1 MKATKS
7 RELLCNHLE
16 WAQALVSCLRPHWQH
31 RTPMATVE
39 EQETDELR
47 DFRESWKREVQ
58 ERKWQQQQSLQDS
71 ADSATVLPEETL
83 TSGTTGD
90 PHRSVASQLRDHA
103 LDVYTGAVKH
113 EQAGQLDEALR
124 LYRQAFRMDSNVDR
138 AYHLREKRASRTLEA
153 TAPTATSPER
163 NAEKEAGIFVRS
175 GSDAPAPRA
184 VHANNT
190 STHHHPEP
198 QRSGLLAEIVAGF
211 PMPLSFEPED
221 EKAPSPLQRLPD
233 ELLVYLVSYLGVA
246 AIERFAR
253 VSRKARTI
261 TLDATIWR
269 SDFLLPLFPNPQH
282 RSTMFPNLFL
292 FPTTA
297 FSARC
302 HRWTKQIL
310 IVHLFHRGFVKTI
323 YKPPQISPDDVLDD
337 IVEEH
342 SSDYRR
348 VYIERPRVRLDG
360 VYIAVCHYMYLPV
373 KDVHVS
379 YYSSSVA
386 DGTG

>member
-1 MKATKS
+1 MTLKLLGRKLRAS
-7 RELLCNHLE
+7 SDEGHEARELLCNHHE
-16 WAQALVSCLRPHWQH
+16 WASISQRLIQLVQFQLEFEVYTGNTAR

-58 ERKWQQQQSLQDS
+58 ERRWQQQSLQDS
-71 ADSATVLPEETL
+71 AGTATVPPEQTL

-90 PHRSVASQLRDHA
+90 SQRSGVVRLRDDA
-103 LDVYTGAVKH
+103 LEVYTGAVKH

-138 AYHLREKRASRTLEA
+138 AYYLREKRTSRTSEA
-153 TAPTATSPER
+153 TTPTATRSEQ
-163 NAEKEAGIFVRS
+163 NAEKEPGIFVRS
-175 GSDAPAPRA
+175 GSDAPTPWA

-190 STHHHPEP
+190 SADHHPEP
-198 QRSGLLAEIVAGF
+198 QISGLLAEILARF

-221 EKAPSPLQRLPD
+221 EKAPSPLQGLPD
-233 ELLVYLVSYLGVA
+233 ELLVYIISYLGVA

-282 RSTMFPNLFL
+282 RSTLFPNLFL
-292 FPTTA
+292 VSNGLFRTLSPMDETNSYCASLPQGIRRGDIQTA
-297 FSARC
+297 ADLTRRSPRRHC
-302 HRWTKQIL
+302 
-310 IVHLFHRGFVKTI
+310 RGTFI
-323 YKPPQISPDDVLDD
+323 RLS
-337 IVEEH
+337 
-342 SSDYRR
+342 
-348 VYIERPRVRLDG
+348 PRV
-360 VYIAVCHYMYLPV
+360 H
-373 KDVHVS
+373 
-379 YYSSSVA
+379 
-386 DGTG
+386 

>member
-1 MKATKS
+1 
-7 RELLCNHLE
+7 
-16 WAQALVSCLRPHWQH
+16 
-31 RTPMATVE
+31 MATVE

-58 ERKWQQQQSLQDS
+58 ERRWQQQSLQDS
-71 ADSATVLPEETL
+71 AGTATVPPEQTL

-90 PHRSVASQLRDHA
+90 PQRSGVVRLRDDA
-103 LDVYTGAVKH
+103 LEVYTGAVKH

-138 AYHLREKRASRTLEA
+138 AYYLREKRASRTSEA
-153 TAPTATSPER
+153 TTPTATRSEQ
-163 NAEKEAGIFVRS
+163 NGEKEAGIFVRS
-175 GSDAPAPRA
+175 GSDAPTPWA

-190 STHHHPEP
+190 SAHHHPEP
-198 QRSGLLAEIVAGF
+198 QISGLLAEILAGF

-233 ELLVYLVSYLGVA
+233 ELLVYIISYLGVA

-253 VSRKARTI
+253 VSRKARMI

-292 FPTTA
+292 FPTA

-310 IVHLFHRGFVKTI
+310 IVHLFHRGFVEAV
-323 YKPPQISPDDVLDD
+323 YKPPQISPDEVLDD

-379 YYSSSVA
+379 YYSSPVA
-386 DGTG
+386 DGMG

>member
-1 MKATKS
+1 
-7 RELLCNHLE
+7 
-16 WAQALVSCLRPHWQH
+16 
-31 RTPMATVE
+31 MAAVE

-47 DFRESWKREVQ
+47 HFRENWKREVQ
-58 ERKWQQQQSLQDS
+58 ERKRQPQQSPQDS
-71 ADSATVLPEETL
+71 THSATVPPEQIL
-83 TSGTTGD
+83 TSGATGG
-90 PHRSVASQLRDHA
+90 PQRSGALRLRDDA
-103 LDVYTGAVKH
+103 LEVYTRAAKH

-138 AYHLREKRASRTLEA
+138 AYDLREKKASQTLET
-153 TAPTATSPER
+153 TAPTATR
-163 NAEKEAGIFVRS
+163 LGQNAEKEAGIFVRS
-175 GSDAPAPRA
+175 GSDALAPWA

-190 STHHHPEP
+190 SIHHHPEP
-198 QRSGLLAEIVAGF
+198 QISGLLAGIVAGF
-211 PMPLSFEPED
+211 PLPLSFEPED
-221 EKAPSPLQRLPD
+221 EKAPSPLQLLPD
-233 ELLVYLVSYLGVA
+233 ELLVHIISYLGVA

-253 VSRKARTI
+253 VSRKARMI

-269 SDFLLPLFPNPQH
+269 SDFLLPLFPNAQR
-282 RSTMFPNLFL
+282 RSTMSPNLFL
-292 FPTTA
+292 FPTA

-310 IVHLFHRGFVKTI
+310 IVHLFHRRFVETI
-323 YKPPQISPDDVLDD
+323 YKSPQISPDEVLDD
-337 IVEEH
+337 IVVEH

-379 YYSSSVA
+379 CYSP
-386 DGTG
+386 